1 MSTHFSSPRRRFLT
15 GSAALSSAFAT
26 VGAGALGNLM
36 LAAQSAHASDYKA
49 LVCVFL
55 YGGNDGLNTIVP
67 TDDARYAQYAAV
79 RGALAL
85 PRSSL
90 SALTGSDYGLH
101 PALSALNAAWNTG
114 QLAPVFNVG
123 PLHEPLTQTQY
134 LGASKN
140 SVAVPEKLFSHSDQ
154 QVLWETATSAPND
167 AQARTGWGGRACDVL
182 GTANPV
188 IALGSSGRF
197 GMAAAQSALV
207 LPGPGGVFGAQ
218 GLQAQDMAN
227 AASAARKSAVDA
239 LYAEAQDVSAAD
251 VFNQMQRDAFA
262 VSERLAALV
271 QTRPGDATSISAM
284 AAIDTAFA
292 PITAHGKLTSELGA
306 QLYQVAKLI
315 QANAT
320 VRGNRQIFCV
330 QMDGF
335 DTHANQVSTGPTAG
349 RHAALLQELGTAL
362 AAFQAAM
369 NGLGVS
375 DAVTT
380 FTQSDFGR
388 TFLPNQSA
396 GTDHGWGNQHLV
408 MGGAVKGKTTYGR
421 YPQLVLGGPDDVGT
435 QTWERQG
442 RWIPTTSV
450 DQYAATLL
458 RWFGASEGQLD
469 ATLPNL
475 ANFGSMRG
483 LGFL

>member
-1 MSTHFSSPRRRFLT
+1 MSTHFSSHRRLFL
-15 GSAALSSAFAT
+15 GRGAALSTAFGT
-26 VGAGALGNLM
+26 LGAGGLGNLM
-36 LAAQSAHASDYKA
+36 LATQAARASDYKA

-67 TDDARYAQYAAV
+67 TDDTRYAQYAAV
-79 RGALAL
+79 RAGLAL
-85 PRSSL
+85 PRSNL

-101 PALSALNAAWNTG
+101 PALSALTSVWDVG

-123 PLHEPLTQTQY
+123 PLHEALTQTQY
-134 LGASKN
+134 LGAAKN
-140 SVAVPEKLFSHSDQ
+140 SAALPEKLFSHSDQ
-154 QVLWETATSAPND
+154 QTLWETATAAANT
-167 AQARTGWGGRACDVL
+167 AQSRTGWGGRACDVL

-188 IALGSSGRF
+188 IALGSNGRF
-197 GMAAAQSALV
+197 GLSAAQSALV
-207 LPGPGGVFGAQ
+207 LPGPGAIFGAH
-218 GLQAQDMAN
+218 GLQAQDMSS
-227 AASAARKSAVDA
+227 AAHAARKNALDA

-262 VSERLAALV
+262 VSQRLAALV
-271 QTRPGDATSISAM
+271 QTNPGDANAI
-284 AAIDTAFA
+284 AAIDAAFA
-292 PITAHGKLTSELGA
+292 PLTANGKINSDLGA

-320 VRGNRQIFCV
+320 VRGNRQIFFV
-330 QMDGF
+330 QLDGF
-335 DTHANQVSTGPTAG
+335 DTHANQVSTSPTSG
-349 RHAALLQELGTAL
+349 RHAALLQELGNAM

-396 GTDHGWGNQHLV
+396 GTDHGWGNQHLM
-408 MGGAVKGKTTYGR
+408 MGGAVHGKTTYGS
-421 YPQLVLGGPDDVGT
+421 YPQLVLGGLDDVGT
-435 QTWERQG
+435 QSWERQG

-469 ATLPNL
+469 SVLPNL
-475 ANFGSMRG
+475 PNFGTRRG
-483 LGFL
+483 LFKA